1 MLKGLWIAFRRV
13 VDNARAGDADAADPY
28 VLLCNTPE
36 FSDRN
41 NGDFDCD
48 VPWIRGPGS
57 EDDPGGGP
65 PRAAGWPRTRAPH
78 HLETSLPGVFA
89 VGDVR
94 GGSEKRVASAV
105 GEDSTAIALA
115 HQALK
120 E

>member
-57 EDDPGGGP
+57 EDDPGDGP
-65 PRAAGWPRTRAPH
+65 PEARGVGGGGGFHRDSPRPPSAEGMSVGSRQWRCGDDDPATPV
-78 HLETSLPGVFA
+78 SLLG
-89 VGDVR
+89 R
-94 GGSEKRVASAV
+94 
-105 GEDSTAIALA
+105 II
-115 HQALK
+115 HMI
-120 E
+120 

>member
-57 EDDPGGGP
+57 E
-65 PRAAGWPRTRAPH
+65 R
-78 HLETSLPGVFA
+78 
-89 VGDVR
+89 
-94 GGSEKRVASAV
+94 RVASAV